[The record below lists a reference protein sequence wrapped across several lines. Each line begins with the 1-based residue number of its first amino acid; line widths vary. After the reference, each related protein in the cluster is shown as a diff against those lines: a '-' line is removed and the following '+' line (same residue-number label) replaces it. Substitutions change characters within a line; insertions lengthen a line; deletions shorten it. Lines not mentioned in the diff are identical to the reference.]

1 MRRVAALGAAAR
13 LAMAVTIAVA
23 ALAAAGSPAPVTDAK
38 PPPDFLMPRADSSPG
53 QVTFSHA
60 AHLTK
65 VTKCS
70 ACHMRDFKMKR
81 GASGP
86 VTLEAKQ
93 QGKFCGACHDGK
105 TTMQGTLVFPIDECD
120 RCHK

>member
-1 MRRVAALGAAAR
+1 MREVAGLGAAAR
-13 LAMAVTIAVA
+13 FVAV
-23 ALAAAGSPAPVTDAK
+23 LAAAVATLAATGSAAPVAEIQV
-38 PPPDFLMPRADSSPG
+38 PQDFPMARSESSPG

-60 AHLTK
+60 AHRAK
-65 VTKCS
+65 VSKCS

-81 GASGP
+81 GTSGP

-93 QGKFCGACHDGK
+93 QGKLCAACHDG
-105 TTMQGTLVFPIDECD
+105 TTTLSGVVVFSIDECD